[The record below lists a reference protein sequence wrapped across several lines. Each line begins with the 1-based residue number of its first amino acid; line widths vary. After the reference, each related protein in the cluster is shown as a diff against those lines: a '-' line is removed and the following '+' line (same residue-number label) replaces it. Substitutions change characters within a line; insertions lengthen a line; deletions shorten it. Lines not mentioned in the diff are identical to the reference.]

1 MAPSVVIQSTNFER
15 EHALP
20 LDRDAVA
27 HVAALA
33 HIDLSA
39 EELEEF
45 SFELSSVVDHIA
57 RLQELDTSSIPPTA
71 HAVPLDNVLRED
83 VVERSWPTE
92 AVLANAPQRVGDL
105 FEVQAILD

>member
-1 MAPSVVIQSTNFER
+1 MVQSTNHER
-15 EHALP
+15 ERTLP

-33 HIDLSA
+33 HIDLSP
-39 EELEEF
+39 EELNEF

-57 RLQELDTSSIPPTA
+57 RLQELDTSSVPPTA

-83 VVERSWPTE
+83 IVERSWPPE
-92 AVLANAPQRVGDL
+92 AVLANAPRRVGDL

>member
-1 MAPSVVIQSTNFER
+1 MVQSTNCKR
-15 EHALP
+15 EHDLP

-27 HVAALA
+27 HVAALV
-33 HIDLSA
+33 HIDLSP

-45 SFELSSVVDHIA
+45 SVELSSVVDHIA
-57 RLQELDTSSIPPTA
+57 RLQELDTSSVPPTA
-71 HAVPLDNVLRED
+71 HAIPLDNVLRED
-83 VVERSWPTE
+83 VVQRSWPTE

>member
-1 MAPSVVIQSTNFER
+1 VIQSTNEQRER
-15 EHALP
+15 ALP

-33 HIDLSA
+33 HIDLA
-39 EELEEF
+39 PEELEEF
-45 SFELSSVVDHIA
+45 SFELSSVLDHIA
-57 RLQELDTSSIPPTA
+57 RLSELDTSAVPPTA

-83 VVERSWPTE
+83 LVQPSWPPE